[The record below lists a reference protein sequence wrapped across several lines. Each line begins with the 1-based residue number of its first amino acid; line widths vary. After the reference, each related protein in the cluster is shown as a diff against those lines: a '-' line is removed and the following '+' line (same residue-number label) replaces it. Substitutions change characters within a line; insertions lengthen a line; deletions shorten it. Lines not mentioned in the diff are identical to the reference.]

1 MIARIIG
8 WLWII
13 LGVIS
18 LIKPEF
24 LKRRFQKKGL
34 KKFRRIFFAIAFI
47 LGAYLI
53 SISWKIPGLLSKIVM
68 LIGIVIVFKG
78 LFLLKAKTT
87 EKIVDWLSRQPLTYF
102 RVGGLLYL
110 IFGIII
116 LLAL

>member
-13 LGVIS
+13 LGIIS

-47 LGAYLI
+47 LGGYLI
-53 SISWKIPGLLSKIVM
+53 LLSWRMPGLLSKIVM
-68 LIGIVIVFKG
+68 LIGIIIVFKG
-78 LFLLKAKTT
+78 MFLLRAKTA
-87 EKIVDWLSRQPLTYF
+87 EKIVDWFSNQPLTYF
-102 RVGGLLYL
+102 RLGGLLYV
-110 IFGIII
+110 IFGIVI